1 MTDTPKGAILQ
12 RDGETYAIVPRTPVG
27 LVPRETLE
35 ALARV
40 VQKYEI
46 PIVKITSGQ
55 RLALVGMKADVI
67 DNIWEDL
74 GTDIGRATELCV
86 HYAQACPGTAVC
98 KFGVQDSLGMAL
110 ELEKMYV
117 GIDLPA
123 KVKFGVSGCPFCCG
137 ESYVRDV
144 GLIGTKKGW
153 HVIFGGNSGGKPR
166 IGDLLAENLDRD
178 AAVELV
184 RRALEYYKEN
194 GKKRERTARFMN
206 RIGAAE
212 FKSALGLSDLG
223 LSE

>member
-27 LVPRETLE
+27 LVNLETLE
-35 ALARV
+35 AITNV
-40 VQKYEI
+40 VRKYDI

-55 RLALVGMKADVI
+55 RMALVGMKADVI
-67 DNIWEDL
+67 DDIWKDL
-74 GTDIGRATELCV
+74 GTDIGRASELCV

-153 HVIFGGNSGGKPR
+153 HVIFGGNSGAKAR
-166 IGDLLAENLDRD
+166 IGDLLAENLDKD
-178 AAVELV
+178 AAMDLIK
-184 RRALEYYKEN
+184 RALEYYKKN

-212 FKSALGLSDLG
+212 FKAALRIA
-223 LSE
+223 E

>member
-27 LVPRETLE
+27 LLNLETLE
-35 ALARV
+35 AITRV
-40 VQKYEI
+40 VRKYSI

-67 DNIWEDL
+67 EEIWKDL
-74 GTDIGRATELCV
+74 GTDIGQATALCV

-110 ELEKMYV
+110 ELEKMYE
-117 GIDLPA
+117 GKDMPA
-123 KVKFGVSGCPFCCG
+123 KVKFGVSGCPFCCA
-137 ESYVRDV
+137 ESFVRDV

-153 HVIFGGNSGGKPR
+153 QVIFGGNSGSKAR
-166 IGDLLAENLDRD
+166 VGDILAEDLDKD
-178 AAVELV
+178 AAVDLI

-206 RIGAAE
+206 RIGVDA
-212 FKSALGLSDLG
+212 FKSALGIAS
-223 LSE
+223 

>member
-27 LVPRETLE
+27 LLNMETLE
-35 ALARV
+35 AITRV
-40 VQKYEI
+40 VRKYNI

-67 DNIWEDL
+67 DDIWKDL
-74 GTDIGRATELCV
+74 GTDIGQATALCV
-86 HYAQACPGTAVC
+86 HYAQACPGTSVC
-98 KFGVQDSLGMAL
+98 KLGVQDSLGMAL

-117 GIDLPA
+117 GTDMPA
-123 KVKFGVSGCPFCCG
+123 KVKFGVSGCPVCCG

-153 HVIFGGNSGGKPR
+153 HVIFGGNSGSR
-166 IGDLLAENLDRD
+166 ARVGDLLAENLDKD
-178 AAVELV
+178 AAIDLV

-194 GKKRERTARFMN
+194 AKKHERTARFMS
-206 RIGAAE
+206 RIGADA
-212 FKSALGLSDLG
+212 FKSALGIAS
-223 LSE
+223 